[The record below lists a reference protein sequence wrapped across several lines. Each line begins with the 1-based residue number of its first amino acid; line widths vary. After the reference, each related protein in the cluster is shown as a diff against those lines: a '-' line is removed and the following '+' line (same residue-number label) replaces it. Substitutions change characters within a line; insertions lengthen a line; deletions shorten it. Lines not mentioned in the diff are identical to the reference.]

1 MKVIHGTKIKLV
13 GGTIGGWVAAWV
25 EPDGATVLVFLL
37 PKFRQNRPEN
47 LKIGGWTGFA

>member
-25 EPDGATVLVFLL
+25 EPDGVSAVQLKLDFFFRIGNL
-37 PKFRQNRPEN
+37 PGTRC
-47 LKIGGWTGFA
+47 KID

>member
-37 PKFRQNRPEN
+37 PKF
-47 LKIGGWTGFA
+47 